1 MQHLSENRL
10 LAKHE
15 RAWAEQE
22 LARVTLELKQTRAE
36 LDKAREELRQLKQ
49 ESIRTSRETFLLEV
63 EGLTVSFD
71 GFKAINNL
79 SVYVSKDELYAI
91 IGPNGAGKSTLLDT
105 ICGKIRSV
113 SGSIMFKDYDLTK
126 FKEYQI
132 VRMGVGR
139 KFQTPSIYEELTVL
153 ENLETSYPEKRNV
166 MGSLF
171 WKRKK
176 EIMDKMKNMAVVIFL
191 EDQLYNK
198 AGTLSHGQKQWLE
211 IGMLLL
217 QDHELL
223 LLDEPVAGMSPSERE
238 KTAQLLKK
246 ICKNRSVIVI
256 EHDMNFVEK
265 IADRVTVLHHGK
277 WLSEGSMEHVK
288 NDPKVIEVYV
298 GHC

>member
-1 MQHLSENRL
+1 MKDLGGNGSVKR
-10 LAKHE
+10 HE
-15 RAWAEQE
+15 QAWTERE
-22 LARVTLELKQTRAE
+22 LARVSRELEDTRAQLE
-36 LDKAREELRQLKQ
+36 RARNEIRLLKK
-49 ESIRTSRETFLLEV
+49 EVADSTRDTYLLEV

-71 GFKAINNL
+71 GFKALDDL
-79 SVYVSKDELYAI
+79 SIYVNHEELHAV
-91 IGPNGAGKSTLLDT
+91 IGPNGAGKSTLLDA
-105 ICGKIRSV
+105 ICGKTKPA
-113 SGSIMFKDYDLTK
+113 SGKILFRNQDLTRI
-126 FKEYQI
+126 KEYEI

-153 ENLETSYPEKRNV
+153 ENLEASYPEKRNV
-166 MGSLF
+166 MGALL
-171 WKRKK
+171 WKRNDD
-176 EIMDKMKNMAVVIFL
+176 IMDKINNLAAFIFL
-191 EDQLYNK
+191 EEQMQQM

-246 ICKNRSVIVI
+246 ICKGRSVIVI
-256 EHDMNFVEK
+256 EHDMNFVEN
-265 IADRVTVLHHGK
+265 IAHRVTVLHQGK

-298 GHC
+298 GH